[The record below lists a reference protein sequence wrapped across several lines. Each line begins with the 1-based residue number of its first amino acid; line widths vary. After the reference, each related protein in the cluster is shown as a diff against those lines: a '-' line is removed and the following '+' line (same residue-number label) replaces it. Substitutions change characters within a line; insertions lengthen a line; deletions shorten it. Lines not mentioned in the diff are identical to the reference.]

1 MIRHRVLVSAIF
13 VLLVWG
19 KLGWV
24 MIEQERQLVRILIG
38 DDHSVVRRG
47 LKQILAD
54 CSFAVEYVEACNG
67 LEVLECVRKGKFDLV
82 ILDLNMPTRH
92 GLDVLKDLRYEFPDL
107 PVLVLTMHEESQYA
121 LRVIKSG
128 AAGYMTK
135 DCVPTDLV
143 HAVEKVIKGERY
155 ITPSL
160 ADKLASSIRRE
171 LGSVP
176 HEQLS
181 DREYQVLCLIAGGKL
196 LKEIAEELSLSV
208 KTVSTYRTRI
218 LQKMQMKSNSE
229 ITRYAIS
236 NQLIV

>member
-1 MIRHRVLVSAIF
+1 LIRHRVLVSAIF

>member
-1 MIRHRVLVSAIF
+1 
-13 VLLVWG
+13 
-19 KLGWV
+19 